1 MYDLGIIEHY
11 IYTCSYFK
19 DYSGLL
25 SGGHHFRLVLFIYSL
40 IYKICPSSIILLISQ
55 AFALVLGGIFLEKII
70 KTNPELKIV
79 SPAFIIILYYLYF
92 ALWWIA
98 LFDFHVDCW
107 LIPIMFAIFY
117 GLQNHKSIILIT
129 GLILSLCFIKEPF
142 ILTAAAFGIYLMV
155 KYRRLFLGGILFVF
169 CLFLFY
175 LVTFKVIPKFGE
187 TSYLSSWAFSYLG
200 KTPLKMC
207 IYILSHPWA
216 ILKLIFTNPLKII
229 YLIALFAPFFFLCI
243 LSPLE
248 LIPALPIIAI
258 SLLSQ
263 KVGHYVYSN
272 HHHAAIIAPVF
283 VAFIYALPKVYNFCS
298 KFKLSKQ
305 TLNTFLLA
313 IALFFHIIFS
323 CSPLSKVFW
332 SKKLGYSWP
341 FYKNAY
347 IVTTRDIKIW
357 QALKTY
363 IPSDPKLKISYQNF
377 LNCSYL
383 SQRKKIFLYPSGISQ
398 ADYIVLDL
406 KRPYF
411 IKAYEPAISL
421 IKLFGGKGTEIV
433 KKALAR
439 ESQLIN
445 AHWSIFNNVS
455 KTWIKIYSYDGFFIF
470 KNPHF
475 LNHHA
480 NTLRCFLKFHNGSSG
495 FPNKYSIAKYIS

>member
-1 MYDLGIIEHY
+1 
-11 IYTCSYFK
+11 
-19 DYSGLL
+19 
-25 SGGHHFRLVLFIYSL
+25 
-40 IYKICPSSIILLISQ
+40 
-55 AFALVLGGIFLEKII
+55 
-70 KTNPELKIV
+70 
-79 SPAFIIILYYLYF
+79 
-92 ALWWIA
+92 
-98 LFDFHVDCW
+98 
-107 LIPIMFAIFY
+107 
-117 GLQNHKSIILIT
+117 
-129 GLILSLCFIKEPF
+129 
-142 ILTAAAFGIYLMV
+142 MV
-155 KYRRLFLGGILFVF
+155 KYRRPFLGGILFVF

-175 LVTFKVIPKFGE
+175 LVTVKVIPKFGG
-187 TSYLSSWAFSYLG
+187 TSYLSSWAFGYLG

-263 KVGHYVYSN
+263 EVGHYVYSN

-283 VAFIYALPKVYNFCS
+283 LSFIYALPRVYNFCS
-298 KFKLSKQ
+298 RFKLSKQ
-305 TLNTFLLA
+305 TLDTFLLA

-323 CSPLSKVFW
+323 CSPLSRVFW
-332 SKKLGYSWP
+332 VKKLGYSWS

-347 IVTTRDIKIW
+347 IVTKRDIKIW

-377 LNCSYL
+377 LNCGYL
-383 SQRKKIFLYPSGISQ
+383 SQRKRIFLYPNGIFK
-398 ADYIVLDL
+398 ADYIILDL

-421 IKLFGGKGTEIV
+421 INLLGEKSTKVI
-433 KKALAR
+433 KDALTR
-439 ESQLIN
+439 RSRLMR
-445 AHWSIFNNVS
+445 AHWDVFNKIN

-470 KNPHF
+470 KRP
-475 LNHHA
+475 
-480 NTLRCFLKFHNGSSG
+480 
-495 FPNKYSIAKYIS
+495 YS

>member
-11 IYTCSYFK
+11 IYTCSYFG

-25 SGGHHFRLVLFIYSL
+25 SGGHHFRPVLFIYR
-40 IYKICPSSIILLISQ
+40 
-55 AFALVLGGIFLEKII
+55 
-70 KTNPELKIV
+70 
-79 SPAFIIILYYLYF
+79 
-92 ALWWIA
+92 
-98 LFDFHVDCW
+98 
-107 LIPIMFAIFY
+107 
-117 GLQNHKSIILIT
+117 
-129 GLILSLCFIKEPF
+129 KEPF
-142 ILTAAAFGIYLMV
+142 ILTAAAFGIYLIF
-155 KYRRLFLGGILFVF
+155 KYRRLFLGGILFIL

-175 LVTFKVIPKFGE
+175 LVTVKVIPKFGGM
-187 TSYLSSWAFSYLG
+187 SYLSSWAFGYLG

-263 KVGHYVYSN
+263 EIGHYTISN

-332 SKKLGYSWP
+332 VKKLGYSWP

-347 IVTTRDIKIW
+347 IPTKRDIKIW

-377 LNCSYL
+377 LNCGYL
-383 SQRKKIFLYPSGISQ
+383 SQRKKIFLYPSGIFK
-398 ADYIVLDL
+398 ADYIILDL

-411 IKAYEPAISL
+411 IKGYEPAISL
-421 IKLFGGKGTEIV
+421 INFLGEKCTKVI
-433 KKALAR
+433 KDALAR
-439 ESQLIN
+439 DSRLIKT
-445 AHWSIFNNVS
+445 HWNVFNKINR
-455 KTWIKIYSYDGFFIF
+455 TWIKIYAYDGFFIF
-470 KNPHF
+470 KKPHS
-475 LNHHA
+475 LNDHA
-480 NTLRCFLKFHNGSSG
+480 NTSRCIASPVILGSDKV
-495 FPNKYSIAKYIS
+495 FYAYCH